1 MRIYAF
7 HSFHLTRGNNV
18 TATATATASA
28 VVDAADADVKVKRTN
43 SDAKQGII

>member
-18 TATATATASA
+18 TATASA

>member
-18 TATATATASA
+18 TATATASA